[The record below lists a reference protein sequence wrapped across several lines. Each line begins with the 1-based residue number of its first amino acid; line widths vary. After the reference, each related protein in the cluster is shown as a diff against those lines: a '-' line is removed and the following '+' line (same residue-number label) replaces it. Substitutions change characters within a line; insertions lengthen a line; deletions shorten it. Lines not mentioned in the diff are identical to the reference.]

1 MPEIHQEER
10 RKGGQ
15 DGGKEGRMEGGG
27 MEGRRQGTEKQ
38 DVRRKRRAKK
48 GRAMVVRDEEI
59 KFKKKEE
66 CD

>member
-1 MPEIHQEER
+1 
-10 RKGGQ
+10 
-15 DGGKEGRMEGGG
+15 

-48 GRAMVVRDEEI
+48 GRAMEVRDEEI